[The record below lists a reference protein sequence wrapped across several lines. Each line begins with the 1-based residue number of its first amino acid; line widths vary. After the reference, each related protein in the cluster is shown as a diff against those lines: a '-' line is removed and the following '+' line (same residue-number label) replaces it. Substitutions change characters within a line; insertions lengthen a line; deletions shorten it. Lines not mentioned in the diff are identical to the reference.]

1 MPTKPWDSRLAHAL
15 ILPLRHTR
23 VHPNHVTTLALL
35 VGLGAAAL
43 YATALP
49 WGANLGAAC
58 WILACILDH
67 ADGELAR
74 LTGKV
79 SAFGHR
85 YDRAA
90 DLIVKLALFAG
101 MGASLRNSPLHGW
114 GVLLGLL
121 GGTSLVAI
129 FVSRSALAQ
138 RRGPQ
143 ALAQPHAWGFEIED
157 ILYLI
162 APLTWL
168 GLLGPFLVAVAI
180 GTPVFASWLI
190 WRSWTLAGLDS
201 SATARV
207 RRMRVGGDAGGSV
220 ADLHSRRGVRSRK
233 GQESG
238 SFMSDGIPVPRV
250 AYPGLVVGLAL
261 FAALLAAHGAR
272 DVVGALR
279 AAGFGLVVVAAF
291 HVFPMLADALGWRR
305 LLPSELRPP
314 VRTVL
319 WARWIGESV
328 NGLLPVL
335 QVGGN
340 IVKAGLL
347 ARTGVGAGLA
357 GASVVVDVTLVMLSQ
372 VIFTIIGLF
381 LLLLHLGGQVLALP
395 VAVGVVV
402 MGSIVAAFY
411 ALQRQGVFGALAQ
424 LLAKLGRGRW
434 TSLVTGGDAIDAS
447 VSVLYRQ
454 RRTIASSSM
463 WHLLSWIVGVGE
475 VWLALF
481 FLGHPVSLLSAM
493 MVESLGQAVRAG
505 AFAVPG
511 ALGVQEGGYVMLGRV
526 LGLGPETALALSLA
540 KRVRELLLGIPG
552 LIAWQLDAVSTETEP
567 REARSA

>member
-43 YATALP
+43 YAIASP

-101 MGASLRNSPLHGW
+101 MGASLRDSPLHGW

-121 GGTSLVAI
+121 GGTSLV
-129 FVSRSALAQ
+129 
-138 RRGPQ
+138 
-143 ALAQPHAWGFEIED
+143 
-157 ILYLI
+157 
-162 APLTWL
+162 
-168 GLLGPFLVAVAI
+168 LLGPFLVAVAI

-190 WRSWTLAGLDS
+190 WRSWSLAGLDS

-220 ADLHSRRGVRSRK
+220 ADLNSRRGVRSRK

-238 SFMSDGIPVPRV
+238 SFTSEGIPVPRV

-372 VIFTIIGLF
+372 VIFTFMGLF
-381 LLLLHLGGQVLALP
+381 LLLLHLGGHVLALP

-411 ALQRQGVFGALAQ
+411 ALQ
-424 LLAKLGRGRW
+424 
-434 TSLVTGGDAIDAS
+434 
-447 VSVLYRQ
+447 
-454 RRTIASSSM
+454 
-463 WHLLSWIVGVGE
+463 
-475 VWLALF
+475 
-481 FLGHPVSLLSAM
+481 
-493 MVESLGQAVRAG
+493 
-505 AFAVPG
+505 
-511 ALGVQEGGYVMLGRV
+511 
-526 LGLGPETALALSLA
+526 
-540 KRVRELLLGIPG
+540 
-552 LIAWQLDAVSTETEP
+552 
-567 REARSA
+567 